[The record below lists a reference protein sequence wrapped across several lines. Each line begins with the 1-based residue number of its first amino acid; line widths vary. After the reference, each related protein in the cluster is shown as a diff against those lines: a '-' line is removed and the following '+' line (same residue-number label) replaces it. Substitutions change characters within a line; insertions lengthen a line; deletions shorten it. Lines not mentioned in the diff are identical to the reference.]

1 MKKALILVGDGF
13 EDAEL
18 LYPYYRLQEEG
29 LEVDVVGNEAGRVFT
44 GKRGYP
50 IKSTKAAKE
59 MKIDEYAVMVV
70 PGGHAPDK
78 WRIDEN
84 FVRIVRQAFDR
95 DLVVA
100 AICHAAQLLIEA
112 EVVKGRKM
120 TCYVSVKTDLKNAGA
135 YYEDREVLVDA
146 NLVSSR
152 QPADLPAFMRET
164 IRVLHERKILP
175 KAS

>member
-1 MKKALILVGDGF
+1 MKKALILAGDGF

-29 LEVDVVGNEAGRVFT
+29 FSLDVAGSEAGKTFT

-50 IKSTKAAKE
+50 IRSNTAAKDV
-59 MKIDEYAVMVV
+59 KIDEYAILVV

-78 WRIDEN
+78 WRMDDA
-84 FVRIVRQAFDR
+84 FVRIVKQAFER

-112 EVVKGRKM
+112 DVLKGRKM
-120 TCYVSVKTDLKNAGA
+120 TCYQSVKTDAKNAGA
-135 YYEDREVLVDA
+135 QYEDRDVIVDR
-146 NLVSSR
+146 NLVTSR

-164 IRVLHERKILP
+164 IRVLTDRNVLQ

>member
-1 MKKALILVGDGF
+1 MKKALILAGDGF

-18 LYPYYRLQEEG
+18 LYPYFRLQEEG
-29 LEVDVVGNEAGRVFT
+29 LEVDVVGNEADKVFT

-50 IKSTKAAKE
+50 IKSTKAAKAVQ
-59 MKIDEYAVMVV
+59 ISEYAVMII

-78 WRIDEN
+78 WRMDEN
-84 FVRIVRQAFDR
+84 FVRIVKQAFDR
-95 DLVVA
+95 DLLVA

-112 EVVKGRKM
+112 EVVNGRKM
-120 TCYVSVKTDLKNAGA
+120 TCYESVKTDLKNAGA
-135 YYEDREVLVDA
+135 HYEDREVMIDG

-164 IRVLHERKILP
+164 IRVLRERKGLP

>member
-1 MKKALILVGDGF
+1 
-13 EDAEL
+13 
-18 LYPYYRLQEEG
+18 
-29 LEVDVVGNEAGRVFT
+29 
-44 GKRGYP
+44 
-50 IKSTKAAKE
+50 

-100 AICHAAQLLIEA
+100 AIFHAAQLLIEA

-120 TCYVSVKTDLKNAGA
+120 TCYVSVKTDL
-135 YYEDREVLVDA
+135 R
-146 NLVSSR
+146 
-152 QPADLPAFMRET
+152 MRGPIT
-164 IRVLHERKILP
+164 KTGMFW
-175 KAS
+175 